1 MASMTT
7 APALNLL
14 DDFEPPLQEPQNL
27 IVEGAPVLDGERR
40 ELLVDGL
47 GQAKTELDDFP
58 LLGLPRFSHE
68 KSLAFEMVLC
78 QSQDGIDLLAPQCY
92 TITVPSYNLSDFVA
106 SPDSH
111 GSETRTSPTPTQSDF
126 SALIFSMT
134 SAKGR
139 QRYTLEVEDGTLTRL
154 EVTSCN
160 PADLTVPLDDDYVSM
175 AKAAA
180 ILRHAASW
188 LSRRQNGE
196 PLWKHLGLIPRRI
209 GRRLLFRKS
218 DLYKLMDSRALRRR
232 GRPRRAL
239 NLHVNA

>member
-1 MASMTT
+1 MTT

-27 IVEGAPVLDGERR
+27 IVEGAPVLDGKRR

-47 GQAKTELDDFP
+47 GQPKAELDDFS
-58 LLGLPRFSHE
+58 LLGLSRFSHE
-68 KSLAFEMVLC
+68 ESLSFGMILC
-78 QSQDGIDLLAPQCY
+78 QSQDGIDPLAPRCY
-92 TITVPSYNLSDFVA
+92 TITVPSYDLSEFVA

-111 GSETRTSPTPTQSDF
+111 GPETRTSPPPARPDF

-139 QRYTLEVEDGTLTRL
+139 HRYTLEVEDGTLTRL
-154 EVTSCN
+154 EVTPSS

-188 LSRRQNGE
+188 LSRRQDRE
-196 PLWKHLGLIPRRI
+196 PRWKRLGLIPRRI

-218 DLYKLMDSRALRRR
+218 DIYKLMDSQALRRR
-232 GRPRRAL
+232 GRPQRVL
-239 NLHVNA
+239 EYHVNT